1 MKKLLLGT
9 MALVAGAF
17 AGIGATQAQ
26 DMMVPMK
33 AGVGGYYTIAAISSS
48 TDGADDRGH
57 GIQQNIELQ
66 FQGDM
71 ELDNG
76 ITAGVRIRING
87 NNNGGMHGH
96 PTTAGDLRALDT
108 ALAVQAGQEGYIEDD
123 AAIQSS
129 MAGGDNDNVSE
140 TEVYFKG
147 AFGALHAGMIEG
159 AAQQMTVWAPG
170 GTVPIGGIKSPW
182 FGGIG
187 GLWTSGN
194 FMDEDSNKIVY
205 FSPSFN
211 GVSLGVSYAPE
222 DTNYSYAG
230 RADNEGEQGE
240 QLTAALSY
248 GADVMG
254 GSFSANIG
262 YETHSTESTANAATM
277 MNDPCDS
284 AMMNCDPV
292 GWRYGASVSIDQIA
306 IGGAVY
312 NQEGTGA
319 MGADTTMTDVGV
331 SWTQGAL
338 MLGIQHGS
346 IDAGAVEHSTTTF
359 NANYNLGPGVDV
371 GAVIHSGETAG
382 ADFTKF
388 LLGTMFNF

>member
-1 MKKLLLGT
+1 
-9 MALVAGAF
+9 
-17 AGIGATQAQ
+17 
-26 DMMVPMK
+26 MK
-33 AGVGGYYTIAAISSS
+33 AGVGGVKRRWPVPRCLLTAA
-48 TDGADDRGH
+48 
-57 GIQQNIELQ
+57 IQQNIEMQ
-66 FQGDM
+66 FHGDIT
-71 ELDNG
+71 LDNG
-76 ITAGVRIRING
+76 ITAGVRLRING
-87 NNNGGMHGH
+87 NNGSHDHGH
-96 PTTAGDLRALDT
+96 GMSGTAVDLAWARMISQSQT
-108 ALAVQAGQEGYIEDD
+108 KWSTPP
-123 AAIQSS
+123 AA
-129 MAGGDNDNVSE
+129 MPVDKDNVSE

-262 YETHSTESTANAATM
+262 YETHSTESTANAMTM

>member
-9 MALVAGAF
+9 TALVAAGAF

-33 AGVGGYYTIAAISSS
+33 AGVGGYYTIAAISVDQ
-48 TDGADDRGH
+48 DGVSDRGH
-57 GIQQNIELQ
+57 GIQQNIEMQ
-66 FQGDM
+66 FHGDIT
-71 ELDNG
+71 LDNG
-76 ITAGVRIRING
+76 ITAGVRLRING
-87 NNNGGMHGH
+87 NNNGGMHVHGAGGTV
-96 PTTAGDLRALDT
+96 PVDTVDDQEGVQAGDLNDHT
-108 ALAVQAGQEGYIEDD
+108 HPAG
-123 AAIQSS
+123 S

-240 QLTAALSY
+240 QITAALSY